1 MKYIV
6 TIKAKRKNA
15 KRHILDNGF
24 KRAFDTFEEAEKRA
38 ILAKSKNYTI
48 EIYTSKWEFVKAVD

>member
-15 KRHILDNGF
+15 KRHVLDNGF
-24 KRAFDTFEEAEKRA
+24 KRAFDNLEDAETRA
-38 ILAKSKNYTI
+38 LFAKNENYI
-48 EIYTSKWEFVKAVD
+48 VEIYTSKWEFVKAVD